1 MRMVQVLR
9 PDEVKKRY
17 GPMFCQGFYTLVDEE
32 AGRAQIIEKC
42 IAKGPGEWDIVNR
55 RRTGGVIES
64 IRMESNMLVMDT
76 VIGERDLHFGPVTS
90 DVGGQGLKALRVEGD
105 EVRTTWYGI
114 AGASV
119 GIGACIP
126 QCRDVIRTEY
136 PDDFIMGGA
145 HRAHVDIITP
155 KLVRVIIGID
165 DTDTKE
171 QGASWVAALKL
182 GTQCPIGHF
191 IEHKIIQLNPKVPN
205 KTTNCCSTAVSFAV
219 SEREIPALVEFAVD
233 FIRKESYSEDAVI
246 TVFKG
251 LTVPESLKEFGWS
264 CKSVLYTTA
273 DAMRV
278 AEENGVQII
287 SVTGMK
293 GVIGAVAAIGCF
305 DLGERSAGIPEDF
318 E

>member
-1 MRMVQVLR
+1 MVQVLR
-9 PDEVKKRY
+9 PDEVEQRY
-17 GPMFCQGFYTLVDEE
+17 GNMFCQGFFTMVDEE
-32 AGRAQIIEKC
+32 HGVAQIIEKC
-42 IAKGPGEWDIVNR
+42 VAQGPGEWDIVNR
-55 RRTGGVIES
+55 RRTKGVITD
-64 IRMESNMLVMDT
+64 IRMKSNMLVMDT
-76 VIGERDLHFGPVTS
+76 VIGERELSFGPVTT
-90 DVGGQGLKALRVEGD
+90 DVGGQGLQALKVEGD

-136 PDDFIMGGA
+136 PDDFMIGGA

-171 QGASWVAALKL
+171 KGASWVTSLKL
-182 GTQCPIGHF
+182 GTTCPIGRF

-219 SEREIPALVEFAVD
+219 REEEIPALIEYAVD
-233 FIRKESYSEDAVI
+233 FVRKESYSEDSVI
-246 TVFKG
+246 TVYQG
-251 LTVPESLKEFGWS
+251 LHVPEALRDFGWS
-264 CKSVLYTTA
+264 CKSVLYTPE

-287 SVTGMK
+287 SVTGTK

-305 DLGERSAGIPEDF
+305 DLGERSAGIPEDY

>member
-1 MRMVQVLR
+1 MAKINFT
-9 PDEVKKRY
+9 PDALEDMKEIKAY
-17 GPMFCQGFYTLVDEE
+17 ITDELCSE
-32 AGRAQIIEKC
+32 QSAINTIEK
-42 IAKGPGEWDIVNR
+42 IMKRIRQLADFPEIGAPLS
-55 RRTGGVIES
+55 S
-64 IRMESNMLVMDT
+64 IISLEVPYRFLVCGNYT
-76 VIGERDLHFGPVTS
+76 AFY
-90 DVGGQGLKALRVEGD
+90 KVEGD

-126 QCRDVIRTEY
+126 QCPDVIRTEY
-136 PDDFIMGGA
+136 PDDFTIGGA

-171 QGASWVAALKL
+171 KGASWVASLKL
-182 GTQCPIGHF
+182 GTTCPIGHF

-219 SEREIPALVEFAVD
+219 RESEVPALIEYAVD

-246 TVFKG
+246 TVYQG
-251 LTVPESLKEFGWS
+251 LEVPEGLREFGWS
-264 CKSVLYTTA
+264 CKSVLYTPD
-273 DAMRV
+273 DAIRA